1 MRPAKLAIVGGGPSA
16 FYVAS
21 RLLSLLPHGDPSSPF
36 LRVHMFDRV
45 WAPHGL
51 VRYGVAPDHP
61 EVKNC
66 THKFDATALDPRFRF
81 FGNVNIDCDGL
92 LPVPSALSIPISS
105 LFSNYTHLLFAT
117 GCPLPAFHP
126 AIPPSRYCTPA
137 ISFVHWYTR
146 HPSKPLPP
154 ALDSFTHLTLIG
166 NGNVSLDIARILLT
180 NPSVLE
186 KYDLPEQVLDVLFRS
201 AIRHVSIIGRRGPL
215 QAAFTNKELREL
227 MNLPEAAMVPIDP
240 SVLAPPDGTTL
251 TRQQR
256 RTLELLQK
264 GSQKAYGTTSKSWSL
279 EFYRSPTSLSSPSLA
294 SPTDMSQLTL
304 AHTRVDP
311 ATGRAVLTGETST
324 LFTSVVV
331 TSLGFRAEP
340 TALFLDPSV
349 NHLRTH
355 AGRILFADGA
365 AVPNVYASGWA
376 ANGAK
381 GVLAST
387 MMDAYAVADTILSDI
402 TPGKERIQ
410 STAAS
415 EYSSNEKSPGLML
428 NPRPHPEDPPKE
440 VAQGIK
446 DGTVIQYEDW
456 KAVDAEETRRGEIR
470 GKERERMSWE
480 DAKAFLTARGRV

>member
-1 MRPAKLAIVGGGPSA
+1 MRPVKLAIVGGGPSA

-21 RLLSLLPHGDPSSPF
+21 RLLSLLPHGDPSSPS

-66 THKFDATALDPRFRF
+66 TRKFDATALDPRFRF
-81 FGNVNIDCDGL
+81 FGNVNIGCDGL
-92 LPVPSALSIPISS
+92 LPVPSALSIPLSS

-117 GCPLPAFHP
+117 GCPLPALHP
-126 AIPPSRYCTPA
+126 SIPPSRHCIPA

-146 HPSKPLPP
+146 HPSQPPPP

-186 KYDLPEQVLDVLFRS
+186 KYDLPVQVLDVLSRS

-264 GSQKAYGTTSKSWSL
+264 GSQKAYGTTPKSWSL
-279 EFYRSPTSLSSPSLA
+279 EFYRSPTSLTSPSLA

-311 ATGRAVLTGETST
+311 VTGRAALSGETST
-324 LFTSVVV
+324 LSTSVVV

-340 TALFLDPSV
+340 TAHFFDPAV
-349 NHLRTH
+349 NHLRTR
-355 AGRILFADGA
+355 AGRILSASGT

-402 TPGKERIQ
+402 TPGKDIVQ
-410 STAAS
+410 TTAAS
-415 EYSSNEKSPGLML
+415 AYLSNENSADLTL

-446 DGTVIQYEDW
+446 DGIVTQYEDW

-470 GKERERMSWE
+470 GKERERMNWE
-480 DAKAFLTARGRV
+480 EAKAFLTSRGRV